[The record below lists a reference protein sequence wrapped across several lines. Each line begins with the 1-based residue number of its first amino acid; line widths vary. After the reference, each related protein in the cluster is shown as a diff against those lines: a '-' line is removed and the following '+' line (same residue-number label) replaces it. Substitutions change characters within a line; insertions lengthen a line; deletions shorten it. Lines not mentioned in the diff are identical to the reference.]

1 MTEGRRAPAG
11 PELEPAAA
19 AAAAAAVRLEVKEG
33 EQGREQQRASSL
45 CSTSSTR
52 SITSELEREGGR
64 ALEGGV
70 RDANQGR

>member
-19 AAAAAAVRLEVKEG
+19 AAAAAAAVRLEVKEA

-45 CSTSSTR
+45 CSTS
-52 SITSELEREGGR
+52 ITSSTSE
-64 ALEGGV
+64 
-70 RDANQGR
+70 

>member
-19 AAAAAAVRLEVKEG
+19 AAAAAAAAVRLEVKEA

-45 CSTSSTR
+45 CW
-52 SITSELEREGGR
+52 
-64 ALEGGV
+64 
-70 RDANQGR
+70 

>member
-11 PELEPAAA
+11 PELEP
-19 AAAAAAVRLEVKEG
+19 AAAAVRLEVKEG

-70 RDANQGR
+70 RDANQGI